1 MTIESDLTPYDV
13 VDLTGHRVLVL
24 APHPD
29 DESFGCGAA
38 LALHCQQ
45 GDPVR
50 VVFLSSGELG
60 QWGEEQ
66 DLETTRNQREKEVH
80 GALALLGVDDFDF
93 WRYPDRGIE
102 ADGELVAR
110 LEEALATFQPTLIY
124 APSPLELHPDHR
136 ATAQALRTTVRGW
149 QGPLKVAFYEVSYP
163 LPANSLVDVTS
174 VWSAKESA
182 MRAYA
187 SQLAGPDHVGA
198 TTGMNQ
204 FRVLTLLGRV
214 SKAEAFRV
222 LPAADLESDL
232 IWRWQSLQE
241 KAGTNSQNLPVS
253 VIVRTR
259 DRPRFL
265 HEALESLSAQTFKDF
280 EVVVVNDGGQD
291 VSEIL
296 AEFPALRSSLVE
308 ISPTRGR
315 AAATNAGL
323 KEARGAF
330 VAYLDDDDLYYP
342 NHLEHLYSFLSRH
355 DHFGVAY
362 ADANVARFRLNP
374 DNQRYELLGRQ
385 VENSRDFDPDWLL
398 HQNYI
403 HNLCLMHPR
412 EAWEKVGGVDES
424 LEILEDWDFLIRLA
438 QEYPFFHLPKCTA
451 EYRIR
456 SDGTNASE
464 QNPWGRSK
472 ETAVRALLYRRHWA
486 KRSPEKEVRVYDAL
500 IQELMDSREAFS
512 RTRETLARTQETFSR
527 TQETNELGRREL
539 EAELQSVSERL
550 SQIESQVA
558 RSRILRLLLRLG

>member
-1 MTIESDLTPYDV
+1 MMIESDLTPYDV

-38 LALHCQQ
+38 LALHSQQ
-45 GDPVR
+45 GDPVK

-60 QWGEEQ
+60 QWGKEQ
-66 DLETTRNQREKEVH
+66 DLETTQNQRETEVR
-80 GALALLGVDDFDF
+80 GALAWLGVEDFDF
-93 WRYPDRGIE
+93 WRYPDRGVE

-110 LEEALATFQPTLIY
+110 LEAALAAFRPTLIY

-136 ATAQALRTTVRGW
+136 ATAHALRTTVRGW

-182 MRAYA
+182 MRAYE

-198 TTGMNQ
+198 TTGMNR
-204 FRVLTLLGRV
+204 FRVLTLPGRV

-222 LPAADLESDL
+222 LPAADVESDS
-232 IWRWQSLQE
+232 IWRWQALQE
-241 KAGTNSQNLPVS
+241 KAGTKSHNPPVS

-265 HEALESLSAQTFKDF
+265 REALGSLSEQTFKDF

-291 VSEIL
+291 VSETL
-296 AEFPALRSSLVE
+296 AEFPSLRSSLVE

-342 NHLEHLYSFLSRH
+342 THLEHLYSFLTRH

-374 DNQRYELLGRQ
+374 DDQRYELVGRQ
-385 VENSRDFDPDWLL
+385 IENSRDFDPDWLL

-403 HNLCLMHPR
+403 HNLCLMHLR

-424 LEILEDWDFLIRLA
+424 LEILEDWDFLIRL
-438 QEYPFFHLPKCTA
+438 EHRSMPFSTSPNAPRSTEFGATGPMLQNRTPGVDRKRQRSGPCCIGATGRNGRLRRRFASMTA
-451 EYRIR
+451 
-456 SDGTNASE
+456 
-464 QNPWGRSK
+464 
-472 ETAVRALLYRRHWA
+472 
-486 KRSPEKEVRVYDAL
+486 
-500 IQELMDSREAFS
+500 
-512 RTRETLARTQETFSR
+512 
-527 TQETNELGRREL
+527 
-539 EAELQSVSERL
+539 
-550 SQIESQVA
+550 
-558 RSRILRLLLRLG
+558 